1 MIGNNSFTL
10 NEATMKAAVQ
20 HYFDTV
26 LFVDGKSPKIEGVT
40 ATSSTYAGASF
51 TISVSDKVS
60 A

>member
-20 HYFDTV
+20 HYLDTV
-26 LFVDGKSPKIEGVT
+26 LFVEGKAPNVEGVT
-40 ATSSTYAGASF
+40 ATSTYAGASF

-60 A
+60 T